1 MNINTKLITV
11 LAAFFAVLGSAVSL
25 ADEKTDIEKV
35 RVELE
40 KMIPQA
46 ASAEIVASP
55 VKGVYRLQLQGNYA
69 FAYVAGDYVL
79 MGDLYNTKSQVNF
92 GDQASS
98 ERMAS
103 LLKDVPTSKMI
114 VYGPEN
120 PKRYMTVFTDIDCG
134 YCRKLHNEVPELNA
148 AGIEV
153 RYLAFPR
160 AGIGSASHKKYV
172 SVWCN
177 DDQQTALT
185 TAKAGGN
192 VAAASCDNPIEET
205 YKLGKQVGVKGTP
218 TIIFDDGTVAPG
230 YLPSATLIERL
241 GLNG

>member
-1 MNINTKLITV
+1 MNMNTKSIAVFTAL
-11 LAAFFAVLGSAVSL
+11 FATFGSAVSF

-35 RVELE
+35 RVELQ

-46 ASAEIVASP
+46 VSAEIVASP
-55 VKGVYRLQLQGNYA
+55 VEGVYRLQLQGNYA

-79 MGDLYNTKSQVNF
+79 MGDLYDTKSQVNL

-120 PKRYMTVFTDIDCG
+120 PKRHMTVFTDIDCG
-134 YCRKLHNEVPELNA
+134 YCRKLHNEVAELNA

-172 SVWCN
+172 SVWCS

-185 TAKAGGN
+185 SAKAGATI
-192 VAAASCDNPIEET
+192 AAASCDNPIEET
-205 YKLGKQVGVKGTP
+205 YKLGKQLGVKGTP

-230 YLPSATLIERL
+230 YVPSVTLIERL

>member
-1 MNINTKLITV
+1 MNTKLIAVFTA
-11 LAAFFAVLGSAVSL
+11 LFAAFGSAVSF
-25 ADEKTDIEKV
+25 ADQKIDIEKV
-35 RVELE
+35 RVELQ

-55 VKGVYRLQLQGNYA
+55 VEGVYRLQLQGNYA

-79 MGDLYNTKSQVNF
+79 IGDLYDIKSQVNL

-114 VYGPEN
+114 IYGPEN

-172 SVWCN
+172 SVWCS

-185 TAKAGGN
+185 SAKAGATI
-192 VAAASCDNPIEET
+192 AAASCDNPIEET
-205 YKLGKQVGVKGTP
+205 YKLGKQLGVKGTP

-230 YLPSATLIERL
+230 YVPSATLIETL

>member
-11 LAAFFAVLGSAVSL
+11 FAAFFAVLGSAVSL

-35 RVELE
+35 RVELQ

-46 ASAEIVASP
+46 ASAEIVAAP

-79 MGDLYNTKSQVNF
+79 VGDLYNTKSQVNY

-103 LLKDVPTSKMI
+103 LLNDVPTSKMI

-120 PKRYMTVFTDIDCG
+120 PKRYMTVFTDIDCS

-185 TAKAGGN
+185 TAKAGGT
-192 VAAASCDNPIEET
+192 VAAASCDNPIEES

-241 GLNG
+241 GLSG